1 MAKTDKLLAESMG
14 RRRPRETVQV
24 EVADSILGELV
35 PPTTIDLPLES
46 LYRSPFQ
53 VREMGDAEQ
62 IDRLA
67 ESIQSVGLISPV
79 VVRLVQNP
87 EKDLQV
93 KSLPNFLAMEKDLQ
107 VKSFEIVTG
116 HHRVLAAQKLGW
128 SSVPVII
135 KHMTDAQAAIAL
147 TADNAVKKDL
157 TDWDRYQSILMLER
171 AGACRT
177 GREIAATL
185 GVSTAQVSQLRA
197 FEKLPN
203 EAQLIIQGSSSCCGY
218 KLAYE
223 LASSGLTELQPD
235 LVCDAIRNLVSGKI
249 KSQAQVVGWIHTQLA
264 VRKPRTYRREV
275 KIQRPG
281 QLPIR
286 LVVTESGATIDAVGL
301 DPDRLA
307 RLIEQ
312 NLADLMS

>member
-14 RRRPRETVQV
+14 RRRPREAVQD

-53 VREMGDAEQ
+53 VRQMAEAED

-79 VVRLVQNP
+79 VVRPVQNP
-87 EKDLQV
+87 SKDLQV
-93 KSLPNFLAMEKDLQ
+93 KSLPDFLSVEKDLQ
-107 VKSFEIVTG
+107 VKSYEIVTG
-116 HHRVLAAQKLGW
+116 HHRVLAAQKIGW
-128 SSVPVII
+128 STVPAII

-171 AGACRT
+171 SGACRT
-177 GREIAATL
+177 GRELAATL

-197 FEKLPN
+197 FEKLPS
-203 EAQLIIQGSSSCCGY
+203 EAQLIIQGSSTSCGY
-218 KLAYE
+218 KLVYE
-223 LASSGLTELQPD
+223 LVSSGLCEQQPD

-249 KSQAQVVGWIHTQLA
+249 KTQTQVVGWIHTQLA
-264 VRKPRTYRREV
+264 VRKPRTYRREL

-286 LVVTESGATIDAVGL
+286 LVVTECGATIDAQGL

-312 NLADLMS
+312 NLAELMA